1 MKPPIKDM
9 MNGEIGIDM
18 YTLTCI
24 KWITNKNLLY
34 TKINKIKFKKK
45 KFFRMQDEKN
55 TVKGTPEENQISNC
69 IPPCNATNHLFN
81 LVYVLLTKENR
92 FCYVF
97 SNPGESIAS
106 V

>member
-1 MKPPIKDM
+1 
-9 MNGEIGIDM
+9 
-18 YTLTCI
+18 
-24 KWITNKNLLY
+24 
-34 TKINKIKFKKK
+34 
-45 KFFRMQDEKN
+45 MQDEKN

-81 LVYVLLTKENR
+81 LVYVLLTKDNR

-106 V
+106 VWDKGKLQSLVSHGKGLAIDNGIPQ